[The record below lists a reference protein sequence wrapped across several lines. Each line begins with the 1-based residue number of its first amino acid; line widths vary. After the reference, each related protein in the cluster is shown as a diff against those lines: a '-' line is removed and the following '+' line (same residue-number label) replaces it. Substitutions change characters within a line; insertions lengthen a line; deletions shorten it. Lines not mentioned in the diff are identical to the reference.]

1 MGESRSEE
9 GKWREWNRKEEIEM
23 ERKIKIDRARK
34 RHNIYWKGNKAK
46 RRQKGMSDK
55 EILDKERYKK
65 KWHAENERKKE
76 KYRKTYS

>member
-55 EILDKERYKK
+55 EISEKERYKK
-65 KWHAENERKKE
+65 KMACREWKKE
-76 KYRKTYS
+76 GKVQENI